1 MKTLIA
7 VPCMDTVCTPF
18 FSSVLNLEK
27 EGEVEYRIVSGTLI
41 YDARNQ
47 LAQYAVNSDCD
58 QVLWLD
64 SDMVFEP
71 DILQKL
77 SKDVEDG
84 MDFVSA
90 LYFSRRKP
98 IRPLVFQSCEILETD
113 EGKKIPTAAHYCEY
127 PQDSVFEIAAAGFGC
142 VMTTR
147 KLLAG
152 IMDQF
157 GQMPFSP
164 AVGFGEDLS
173 FCMRASGAGFPMYCD
188 SRVKVGH
195 IARSA
200 IREDDYL
207 LWQAQKTR

>member
-7 VPCMDTVCTPF
+7 IPCMDTVCTPF

-27 EGEVEYRIVSGTLI
+27 EGVVEYRIVSGTLI

-47 LAQYAVNSDCD
+47 LAQYAISSDCD

-71 DILQKL
+71 DLLRRL
-77 SKDVEDG
+77 SKDISDG
-84 MDFVSA
+84 MDFVTG

-98 IRPLVFQSCEILETD
+98 IRPCIFQSCEVLEED
-113 EGKKIPTAAHYCEY
+113 GKKIPTAAHYCAY
-127 PQDSVFEIAAAGFGC
+127 PNESVFEIAAAGFGC

-147 KLLAG
+147 RLLEEVVNR
-152 IMDQF
+152 F
-157 GQMPFSP
+157 GKMPFSP

-173 FCMRASGAGFPMYCD
+173 FCMRTSGAGFKMFCD
-188 SRVKVGH
+188 SRIKVGH
-195 IARSA
+195 IARVP
-200 IREDDYL
+200 IGEGEYQ
-207 LWQAQKTR
+207 WQRQQTQ